1 MRGFLALVAEAALR
15 AVLMLA
21 IVALAPPARAD
32 DRPPAPGVFKCA
44 GERGVP
50 VYQGTPCPP
59 GRELRDLVADPPNL
73 SVVDMRVH
81 EAAPAPAAPRRER
94 PARAPPPPAPAKARG
109 DPAERRHAKVGMSE
123 GEILAKLGAPD
134 AASAKHGKRARWT
147 YLPAPGDPQTVTT
160 IRFED
165 GRVTAVERAIVR

>member
-1 MRGFLALVAEAALR
+1 MRDVVSLLAQALARFALLLALVA
-15 AVLMLA
+15 
-21 IVALAPPARAD
+21 
-32 DRPPAPGVFKCA
+32 PAPRAPAAIPGPAQGVFKCA
-44 GERGVP
+44 GEGGVP

-59 GRELRDLVADPPNL
+59 GRELRDLLADPS
-73 SVVDMRVH
+73 SVSVIEMHALEV
-81 EAAPAPAAPRRER
+81 APAPAASRRER
-94 PARAPPPPAPAKARG
+94 PARAPAPPSPAKARG
-109 DPAERRHAKVGMSE
+109 NPAERRHARVGMSE

-134 AASAKHGKRARWT
+134 AASAKHGRHARWT